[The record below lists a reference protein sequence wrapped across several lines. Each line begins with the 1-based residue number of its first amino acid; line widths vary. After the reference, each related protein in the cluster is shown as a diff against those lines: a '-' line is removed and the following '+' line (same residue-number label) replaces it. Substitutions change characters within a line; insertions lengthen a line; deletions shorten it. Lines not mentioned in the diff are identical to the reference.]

1 MGKFG
6 HWSCVFFIA
15 FDWFTVI
22 MHWTQCWCRWESYE
36 SSVSWFS
43 SLKNA
48 ERPKLFQK
56 SQFCFFHWL
65 VWLFTISVKHL
76 RQSCFISEAYA
87 GITKFSFFQ
96 NHQTCIFLQ
105 VWASNLHCN
114 RLQFW
119 ATISRLSVLLHDLH
133 LLYYRLLFF
142 GEQPNQTTLRFSAFK
157 ISKKLGFFIFF
168 LILSTSFTFVKP
180 ISDPFQCLFF
190 QKIPEYSECLKYHT
204 FCYYGHA
211 LACFLSITMH
221 LQFDSEATCTERSVN
236 VAKHQNT
243 QNFEKKITHF
253 LLYGQFRPCFCVCL
267 INYNPF
273 IVWFPVNMHWRQHW
287 CR

>member
-1 MGKFG
+1 MSSHFSFISPLHNFCCIICIHCITDSCFFGEWPDQPFTDQFHCLFSHKIPEYPECLKYHTIFYHYFNLFIMGKFG
-6 HWSCVFFIA
+6 HWSCVFFIT
-15 FDWFTVI
+15 FDWYTVI

-65 VWLFTISVKHL
+65 VWLFIISVKHI
-76 RQSCFISEAYA
+76 RQSCFISEAYS

-119 ATISRLSVLLHDLH
+119 ATISRLSVHD
-133 LLYYRLLFF
+133 
-142 GEQPNQTTLRFSAFK
+142 
-157 ISKKLGFFIFF
+157 I
-168 LILSTSFTFVKP
+168 TFVAWFAF
-180 ISDPFQCLFF
+180 IVLQTAVFWRTAQSD
-190 QKIPEYSECLKYHT
+190 YSKV
-204 FCYYGHA
+204 FC
-211 LACFLSITMH
+211 I
-221 LQFDSEATCTERSVN
+221 
-236 VAKHQNT
+236 
-243 QNFEKKITHF
+243 QNF
-253 LLYGQFRPCFCVCL
+253 
-267 INYNPF
+267 
-273 IVWFPVNMHWRQHW
+273 
-287 CR
+287 